1 MHIREPMPKDW
12 VLPSH
17 WSDKAGV
24 PHQGVEPPRWS
35 HTAELIRLGDVVI
48 MHSRGRWGTALVT
61 KIGRKNLTASYVT
74 QGGIDSRPRFPN
86 VTNKSV
92 PIDDCYRAD
101 TARVW
106 KDWRAE
112 GDESLPQSVQNRL
125 YRSHEPASGAPGP
138 ARLEA
143 MFPLG

>member
-1 MHIREPMPKDW
+1 MHIRELKPKDW
-12 VLPSH
+12 EPY
-17 WSDKAGV
+17 GTF
-24 PHQGVEPPRWS
+24 PQGVLHALAVQRGITDSPYLP
-35 HTAELIRLGDVVI
+35 LIRLGDVVV

-74 QGGIDSRPRFPN
+74 QGGIDRRPRFPN

-112 GDESLPQSVQNRL
+112 GDESLPQSVQDRL